1 MFTLGIEVYTA
12 PTNDKGTKLLEENRY
27 DILMTDLNQTP
38 QGSTIKEVP
47 TYQTPTS
54 QS

>member
-12 PTNDKGTKLLEENRY
+12 PTNNNGHKLLEENRY

-47 TYQTPTS
+47 TYQPPAS